1 MADATSPMPAAEARL
16 VRTAGM
22 TSVAVAA
29 ALIALKLWGVVTT
42 GSVALLGSL
51 ADSLLDLLASLITVF
66 AVRVALTP
74 ADREHRFGHGKSEGV
89 AGIAQAVIVSLSA
102 LLVAIRAV
110 QRLLAPEAVSEPGA
124 GYAVMV
130 AALALTLGLTAFQ
143 RYVVRR
149 TQSLAIRA
157 DAVHYQA
164 DVLTNV
170 AVLAAIYLNAQLG
183 WYAADPLLALVIVG
197 VILASVVGIAKRSL
211 DVLLD
216 RELPAEVR
224 REIRAIASRH
234 PGVLGVHDI
243 RTRSAGIEE
252 FVQLHLEI
260 EANLPLVEAH
270 RIADEVEQDLR
281 RAFPRAQVL
290 IHTDPYGEPDER
302 DRF

>member
-1 MADATSPMPAAEARL
+1 MAGAASPVPAGQARL
-16 VRTAGM
+16 VRAAGV

-29 ALIALKLWGVVTT
+29 TLIALKLWGVAVT

-51 ADSLLDLLASLITVF
+51 ADSLLDLLASLITVL

-102 LLVAIRAV
+102 LFVAIRAV
-110 QRLLAPEAVSEPGA
+110 QRLVSPEVVSEPA
-124 GYAVMV
+124 TGYAVMI

-149 TQSLAIRA
+149 TDSLAIRA

-170 AVLAAIYLNAQLG
+170 AVLAALYLNAQLG
-183 WYAADPLLALVIVG
+183 WYVADPLLALLIVG
-197 VILASVVGIAKRSL
+197 VILWSVIGIAKRSL

-216 RELPAEVR
+216 RELPNEVR

-252 FVQLHLEI
+252 FVQLHLELDPT
-260 EANLPLVEAH
+260 LPLVEAH
-270 RIADEVEQDLR
+270 RIADEVEQALR
-281 RAFPRAQVL
+281 QAFPRAQVL

-302 DRF
+302 DHF